1 MRADV
6 SLIVSTHGRQNL
18 FFYVNTNDN
27 IYFQLWLR
35 ALFVD
40 RLTKLN
46 SIKDAL
52 ICVSTHDVVWLAIAH
67 TIVSRHGS
75 CLIIPR
81 PQLGSGKA
89 GPEGWAER
97 VRLHATAA
105 AGSMSPVGQHILGTL
120 MPAPAARVSDE
131 TATEAREGAVEC

>member
-6 SLIVSTHGRQNL
+6 SQIVSTHERQNL

-67 TIVSRHGS
+67 TAQPSR
-75 CLIIPR
+75 
-81 PQLGSGKA
+81 A
-89 GPEGWAER
+89 
-97 VRLHATAA
+97 RLL
-105 AGSMSPVGQHILGTL
+105 MCLGTAL
-120 MPAPAARVSDE
+120 A
-131 TATEAREGAVEC
+131 